1 MPPGSGAWPQLPC
14 LVDTASVRFHPRGV
28 SLPTAITASRIV
40 LSPVFVLALFAG
52 ASDGLPVPRP
62 WLAILWVLYAAI
74 ELSDLLD
81 GYVARRTGSE
91 SEFGRVFDPFA
102 DVAARLAYFVGIS
115 ARGLLPLAPVL
126 IILYRELGMLFLRG
140 ILARGGT
147 MMGAAWFGK
156 AKTVGY
162 AITAGLVLASLGF
175 PASRDLAG
183 TLARAAGFAVW
194 LSAAAAVGSFLAYLH
209 KARPSA

>member
-1 MPPGSGAWPQLPC
+1 M
-14 LVDTASVRFHPRGV
+14 T
-28 SLPTAITASRIV
+28 LPTAITASRIF
-40 LSPVFVLALFAG
+40 LSPVFVLILFAG
-52 ASDGLPVPRP
+52 ASDGLPIPRS
-62 WLAILWVLYAAI
+62 WLAVLWLLYAAI

-81 GYVARRTGSE
+81 GWVARRTGTE

-102 DVAARLAYFVGIS
+102 DVAARLAYFVGIT

-140 ILARGGT
+140 VLARKGT
-147 MMGAAWFGK
+147 IMGAAWFGK

-175 PASRDLAG
+175 PGSPRF
-183 TLARAAGFAVW
+183 AAGLADAATIAAWV
-194 LSAAAAVGSFLAYLH
+194 SAAAAVTSFGAYLRMSSR
-209 KARPSA
+209 AT